1 MTTAT
6 ALVIIFLTPWALV
19 GLYGVLANVYE
30 WVADY
35 VCSRG
40 DSRIKLGRLVVSLQ
54 AYEKPTTMEDL
65 LRDADISQLKPR
77 KHIHHYR
84 P

>member
-1 MTTAT
+1 MSIAT
-6 ALVIIFLTPWALV
+6 ALVIMFLTPWALV

-30 WVADY
+30 QVCDY

-54 AYEKPTTMEDL
+54 HYKEDTYGTEK
-65 LRDADISQLKPR
+65 
-77 KHIHHYR
+77 
-84 P
+84 